1 MKTNTVNVLKK
12 SLFLAFILIATTIVI
27 SLSIKYNVEGESA
40 PYSIEKIQITS
51 HIDAKD
57 SGNQTENIW
66 DVNLKEDNNIYI
78 YISKNKDIK
87 NTIKEITINNFKIA
101 QKPKVGDIKI
111 YRPTGDLGK
120 DLYKLSEQNYFN
132 NKITYTGST
141 VDTLKNLE
149 IRNEGGMIAFRVSLE
164 NIGNYTSNE
173 GITYNGS
180 LLSEIGLTNDDVSFK
195 ISFDLNIILDD
206 GQSYIATV
214 SLNLP
219 SGNIINE
226 TEPLMEITDFKDI
239 VFKRIK

>member
-57 SGNQTENIW
+57 SGNQSENIW

-78 YISKNKDIK
+78 YISKNKNIK
-87 NTIKEITINNFKIA
+87 NTIKEITINNFKIT
-101 QKPKVGDIKI
+101 QKPKVGNIKI

-149 IRNEGGMIAFRVSLE
+149 IRNEGGMMAFRVSLE